1 MSLLNSGKYNQLA
14 LFDTAAVEELPEGIQ
29 HRHPALK
36 TLSQSGD
43 LWQLGDKHL
52 LLCADCTAPGS
63 LATLLHGELAQAVVT
78 DPPYET
84 GLNSEECAWDKWPSN
99 VWTRLSSEAVTT
111 KEALLA
117 FTIAPHLAHLR
128 VPDVVAAG
136 WDVLETGMWVFGGG
150 RPVNKH
156 RLKRCYEMVYY
167 CSKAKDGT
175 RQVFTENARGHFPAS
190 SITGRAGS
198 GVVKKQNTRL
208 GRQFG
213 TLGQNTETIYRREGQ
228 DYFPANIAC
237 LPEETEAFGDMGYE
251 LIFAVKRSLPVGH
264 AAYKHPT
271 AKPLPLVEQILRLVS
286 NEGDIVLDPFGGG
299 GTTLIACE
307 VLNRR
312 CRMVE
317 ASPAYCDLVLHGFE
331 TITGIKPKL
340 LTS

>member
-1 MSLLNSGKYNQLA
+1 MSSSLLQPDTDQSFSQA
-14 LFDTAAVEELPEGIQ
+14 TLFDAAELTSVHSELEPVCQ
-29 HRHPALK
+29 P
-36 TLSQSGD
+36 GD
-43 LWQLGDKHL
+43 LWRLGDKHL

-63 LATLLHGELAQAVVT
+63 LATLLSGEVAKAIVT

-84 GLNSEECAWDKWPSN
+84 GLNAQECAWDVWPSAI
-99 VWTRLSSEAVTT
+99 WPGLASEAVTA
-111 KEALLA
+111 KDALLA
-117 FTIAPHLAHLR
+117 FSIAPHLAHLR

-167 CSKAKDGT
+167 CSKVKGGT
-175 RQVFTENARGHFPAS
+175 RQVFTQNARGHYPAS
-190 SITGRAGS
+190 AITGRTGA
-198 GVVKKQNTRL
+198 VIKKQNTRL

-213 TLGQNTETIYRREGQ
+213 TLGLNTETIYRRDGQ
-228 DYFPANIAC
+228 DYFPANVAC